1 MTIFKIV
8 AALLYFSL
16 PLIFWTNPTEVPETM
31 TSALCPMEYSSI
43 SRIPQSRFSSPAMIA
58 SRAIKTG
65 VEQGE
70 EKMPPRI
77 PAINAPAK
85 PRFLLFDNRLIEGIK
100 L

>member
-1 MTIFKIV
+1 MSRIAVPMTIFIAD

-16 PLIFWTNPTEVPETM
+16 LLIFWTKPMDVPATI

-77 PAINAPAK
+77 PAINAPA
-85 PRFLLFDNRLIEGIK
+85 NGAVN
-100 L
+100 